1 MASPPIE
8 LDTAPAPE
16 VESFLDSFD
25 TVLTDCDGVLWE
37 GPDAIQGSPE
47 AINLFRQAGKR
58 VVYVTNNG
66 TKSRREYVKK
76 CQDLGF
82 GGDHK
87 DIFTTSYLC
96 AKYLQNQGFN
106 KKVYLFG
113 NKGVGAELDEAGI
126 AHTGSDPESDGVS
139 AMGDVANTV
148 GEHMKE
154 HSQDIGAVIATY
166 NFHIN
171 VAKMAVAASYLEN
184 PDVLF
189 IGTNRDPKFPF
200 AKNVVLPGTGAFIKA
215 VEVASGR
222 DATIL
227 GKPEKFMF
235 QGVYPGEGAFIKAVE
250 VASGREATILGKPE
264 KFMYKAISEVHKI
277 DPSKTIMIG
286 DRADTDILFGKN
298 NGVRTLMVGSGIHG
312 LKDVQD
318 WLSSSEPAKQRLIPE
333 FYLPSLGRLVPH
345 LKKIVKA

>member
-25 TVLTDCDGVLWE
+25 TILTDCDGVLWE

-126 AHTGSDPESDGVS
+126 AHTGSDPESEGVS

-235 QGVYPGEGAFIKAVE
+235 Q
-250 VASGREATILGKPE
+250 
-264 KFMYKAISEVHKI
+264 AISEVHKI

-312 LKDVQD
+312 LKDIQD

>member
-8 LDTAPAPE
+8 LDTAPATE

-96 AKYLQNQGFN
+96 AKYLQNRGFN

-235 QGVYPGEGAFIKAVE
+235 Q
-250 VASGREATILGKPE
+250 
-264 KFMYKAISEVHKI
+264 AISEVHKI

-318 WLSSSEPAKQRLIPE
+318 WLSSGEPTKQRLIPE